1 MTTFVVL
8 GIFALLFLLRV
19 PVAVSMLMASLI
31 VLMAVVDVPLVV
43 IPQFMIAACSKFEF
57 LAIPFFILAAEL
69 MNSTGMTERIFR
81 FASVLTGWMRG
92 GLAQVNIAGSV
103 IFAGISGTAVAD
115 AAGLGRV
122 EIEAM
127 RKAGYDLKFAAG
139 LTIATCIIGPLVP
152 PSVVAI
158 IYAIIAEVSVGRMLL
173 AGALPGLLLAA
184 VLMLTV
190 DWMARTGRFY
200 CPPIPRPTRA
210 EFWYAIRDGLPAV
223 LTPLIILFGIV
234 GGVIT
239 TTEAGVTACV
249 YALVVSALYYRS
261 LSLAHLKDAL
271 VRSTMATAMIMMII
285 AAASVMSFI
294 ITREQAA
301 IALLRW
307 MSGLTGELWLQ
318 LLLINVF
325 LLVAGCLIEGIPAM
339 LILIPVMLP
348 LASKLGLDPIHFGVI
363 LIFNLLIGII
373 TPPMGVG
380 LFIMSNITGLKVEEV
395 FKGCLPFILPLLACL
410 LLITHVPQLTLF
422 LPDLLLPAR

>member
-8 GIFALLFLLRV
+8 GVFALLFLSRV

-31 VLMAVVDVPLVV
+31 LLVAVVDVPLVV
-43 IPQFMIAACSKFEF
+43 IPQVMIAACNKFEF

-115 AAGLGRV
+115 AAGLGRI

-127 RKAGYDLKFAAG
+127 RKAGYDLKFSAG
-139 LTIATCIIGPLVP
+139 ITIATCIIGPLVP
-152 PSVVAI
+152 PSVVAV
-158 IYAIIAEVSVGRMLL
+158 IYAITAEVSVGRMLL
-173 AGALPGLLLAA
+173 AGAGPGLLLAA
-184 VLMLTV
+184 ILMLTV
-190 DWMARTGRFY
+190 HWMARTGRIH
-200 CPPIPRPTRA
+200 CPPAPRPTRA
-210 EFWYAIRDGLPAV
+210 EFWHAIGDGLPAV
-223 LTPLIILFGIV
+223 LTPLIILSGIV

-239 TTEAGVTACV
+239 TTEAGVAACV
-249 YALVVSALYYRS
+249 YALLVSALYYRS

-271 VRSTMATAMIMMII
+271 TRSTLATAMIMLII

-294 ITREQAA
+294 VTREQSALD
-301 IALLRW
+301 LLRW
-307 MSGLTGELWLQ
+307 MSGLTDKVWIQ
-318 LLLINVF
+318 LMMINLFLLIV
-325 LLVAGCLIEGIPAM
+325 GCLIEGIPAM

-348 LASKLGLDPIHFGVI
+348 LAAKLGLDPIHFGII

-380 LFIMSNITGLKVEEV
+380 LFILSNITGLKVEEV
-395 FKGCLPFILPLLACL
+395 FKGCVPFLAPLLLCL
-410 LLITHVPQLTLF
+410 LLITYVPQVSLF
-422 LPDLLLPAR
+422 LPDLLLPAK

>member
-31 VLMAVVDVPLVV
+31 VLVAVVDVPLVV
-43 IPQFMIAACSKFEF
+43 VPQFMIAACSKFEF

-81 FASVLTGWMRG
+81 FATVLTGWMRG

-127 RKAGYDLKFAAG
+127 KKAGYDLKFAAG
-139 LTIATCIIGPLVP
+139 LTIATCIIGPLIP
-152 PSVVAI
+152 PSVVAV
-158 IYAIIAEVSVGRMLL
+158 IYAITAEVSVGRMLL
-173 AGALPGLLLAA
+173 AGAGPGLLLAA

-190 DWMARTGRFY
+190 DWMARTGRFH
-200 CPPIPRPTRA
+200 CPPVPRPTRA
-210 EFWYAIRDGLPAV
+210 QFWHAILDGLPAV

-239 TTEAGVTACV
+239 TTEAGVAACV
-249 YALVVSALYYRS
+249 YALLVAAFYYRS

-271 VRSTMATAMIMMII
+271 VRSTLATAMIMLII

-294 ITREQAA
+294 VTREQSALE
-301 IALLRW
+301 LLRW
-307 MSGLTGELWLQ
+307 MSALTDELWVQ

-325 LLVAGCLIEGIPAM
+325 LLVVGCLVEGIPAM

-348 LASKLGLDPIHFGVI
+348 LATKLGLDPLHFGII
-363 LIFNLLIGII
+363 LIFNLLVGII

-395 FKGCLPFILPLLACL
+395 FKGCVPFILPLLACL
-410 LLITHVPQLTLF
+410 LFITYVPQVTMF
-422 LPDLLLPAR
+422 LPNLLLPAK

>member
-31 VLMAVVDVPLVV
+31 VLVAVVDVPLVV
-43 IPQFMIAACSKFEF
+43 IPQFMIAASSKFEF

-92 GLAQVNIAGSV
+92 GLAQVNVAGSV

-127 RKAGYDLKFAAG
+127 KKAGYDLKFAAG

-152 PSVVAI
+152 PSVVAV

-173 AGALPGLLLAA
+173 AGAVPGLLLAA

-200 CPPIPRPTRA
+200 CPPMPRPTRA
-210 EFWYAIRDGLPAV
+210 EFWHAIGDGLPAV
-223 LTPLIILFGIV
+223 LTPFIILFGIV

-239 TTEAGVTACV
+239 TTEAGVAACV
-249 YALVVSALYYRS
+249 YALAVSALYYRS

-301 IALLRW
+301 IELLRW

-348 LASKLGLDPIHFGVI
+348 LATKLGLDPIHFGVI
-363 LIFNLLIGII
+363 LIFNLLVGII

-395 FKGCLPFILPLLACL
+395 FNGCLPFILPLLACL
-410 LLITHVPQLTLF
+410 LLITYVPQLTLF
-422 LPDLLLPAR
+422 LPDLLLPVK